1 MHFIKLQAA
10 KTRWLPHGSQVLGK
24 EIHRG
29 GTLSVKEIYVAR
41 LGAVGHIDAGCQK
54 LFLEHRFLIGI
65 RRGDDDANLNV

>member
-1 MHFIKLQAA
+1 MASTWVSGPWQRN
-10 KTRWLPHGSQVLGK
+10 TSR
-24 EIHRG
+24 